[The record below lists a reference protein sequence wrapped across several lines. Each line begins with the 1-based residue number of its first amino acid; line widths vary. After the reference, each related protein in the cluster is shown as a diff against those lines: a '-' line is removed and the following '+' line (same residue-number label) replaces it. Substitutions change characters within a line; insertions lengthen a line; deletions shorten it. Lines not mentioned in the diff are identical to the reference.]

1 MSGYTYNQIKF
12 NFLKQLIANIL
23 KFILVSLF
31 FHMQNKDL
39 HNTTNFAS
47 HSQNTKLSVLK
58 VISSIQ
64 PKYDE

>member
-31 FHMQNKDL
+31 FHIQ
-39 HNTTNFAS
+39 NTTNFAS
-47 HSQNTKLSVLK
+47 QNTKLSLLK
-58 VISSIQ
+58 VILDKTDTLFLQFNQI
-64 PKYDE
+64 